1 MTDFAAWIL
10 NSLARILVAI
20 FGIVLIPWAY
30 ILSFKQKRF
39 NFYKYESARGW
50 DILANKKFAPVF
62 NKMLVIKGGRQFGQD
77 ETISQC
83 MAWNKVNGF
92 DSKTAKVVEK
102 IINIFD
108 KDHLEKTYKKTIYYS
123 L

>member
-10 NSLARILVAI
+10 NLFAKNIVRLFGLAL
-20 FGIVLIPWAY
+20 LPWAY
-30 ILSFKQKRF
+30 FLAFKQKRF
-39 NFYKYESARGW
+39 NHYNYESSRGW

-62 NKMLVIKGGRQFGQD
+62 NKMLVINGGRQFGQD

-83 MAWNKVNGF
+83 MAWNKNQGF
-92 DSKTAKVVEK
+92 DSKTAKRVEK

-108 KDHLEKTYKKTIYYS
+108 KDHLTKTYTKTKYHE
-123 L
+123 